1 MTMLNHHEEPID
13 FGLLQKLRQ
22 VRQDGGITDDDRIVF
37 FDADEPIRLFSAF
50 GHGADDATFNGIVTA
65 NFRAMNP
72 GLVRG

>member
-1 MTMLNHHEEPID
+1 MTAQKHHEEPID
-13 FGLLQKLRQ
+13 IGLLQKLRQ

-50 GHGADDATFNGIVTA
+50 GHGADDAMFNGIVTA

-72 GLVRG
+72 GMVRG